1 MKNDRQRKILD
12 IVSSEDIETQEELM
26 KALAREG
33 YDTTQATVSRDIKEL
48 KLRKVSKGVGGR
60 VYRPSGI
67 AGDASIGSMESYKNI
82 LSSSVLSVDT
92 AGNLVV
98 VKTVSGMAMAVA
110 AAIDSLS
117 IDGVVGS
124 IAGDDTIFVAV
135 KDAGHTA
142 DVSKE
147 LRGN

>member
-26 KALAREG
+26 KALKREG

-48 KLRKVSKGVGGR
+48 KLRKVSFGVGRR

-67 AGDASIGSMESYKNI
+67 SADASSMESYKNI
-82 LSSSVLSVDT
+82 LESGVLSVDT

-98 VKTVSGMAMAVA
+98 VKTVSGMAMAVG
-110 AAIDSLS
+110 AAIDSLR
-117 IDGVVGS
+117 IDGVVGC

-135 KDAGHTA
+135 KDLNHTA
-142 DVSKE
+142 GVSKE
-147 LRGN
+147 IRGN

>member
-12 IVSSEDIETQEELM
+12 IVSSEDTETQEELM
-26 KALAREG
+26 KALKREG

-48 KLRKVSKGVGGR
+48 KLRKVSLGVGRR

-67 AGDASIGSMESYKNI
+67 SADASSMESYKNI
-82 LSSSVLSVDT
+82 LESSVLSVDT

-98 VKTVSGMAMAVA
+98 VKTVSGMAMAVG
-110 AAIDSLS
+110 AAIDSLR
-117 IDGVVGS
+117 IDGVVGC

-135 KDAGHTA
+135 KDLNHTA
-142 DVSKE
+142 GVSKE
-147 LRGN
+147 IRGN

>member
-1 MKNDRQRKILD
+1 MKNDRQKKILE

-26 KALAREG
+26 NALAREG
-33 YDTTQATVSRDIKEL
+33 YETTQATVSRDIREL
-48 KLRKVSKGVGGR
+48 KLRKVSMGVGGR
-60 VYRPSGI
+60 VYRPSGL
-67 AGDASIGSMESYKNI
+67 ATDSAIGSMESYKNI

-110 AAIDSLS
+110 AAIDSLR
-117 IDGVVGS
+117 IDGVMGS

-142 DVSKE
+142 GVSKE
-147 LRGN
+147 IRGN

>member
-26 KALAREG
+26 KALKREG

-48 KLRKVSKGVGGR
+48 KLRKVSLGVGRR

-67 AGDASIGSMESYKNI
+67 SADASSMESYKNI
-82 LSSSVLSVDT
+82 LENSVLSVDT

-98 VKTVSGMAMAVA
+98 VKTVSGMAMAVG
-110 AAIDSLS
+110 AAIDSLR
-117 IDGVVGS
+117 IDGVVGC

-135 KDAGHTA
+135 KDLNHTA
-142 DVSKE
+142 GVSKE
-147 LRGN
+147 IRGN

>member
-12 IVSSEDIETQEELM
+12 IISSEDIETQEELM
-26 KALAREG
+26 KALKREG

-48 KLRKVSKGVGGR
+48 KLRKVSLGVGRR

-67 AGDASIGSMESYKNI
+67 SADASSMESYKNI
-82 LSSSVLSVDT
+82 LESSVLSVDT

-98 VKTVSGMAMAVA
+98 VKTVSGMAMAVG
-110 AAIDSLS
+110 AAIDSLR
-117 IDGVVGS
+117 IDGVVGC

-135 KDAGHTA
+135 KDLNHTA
-142 DVSKE
+142 GVSKE
-147 LRGN
+147 IRGN

>member
-1 MKNDRQRKILD
+1 
-12 IVSSEDIETQEELM
+12 
-26 KALAREG
+26 
-33 YDTTQATVSRDIKEL
+33 
-48 KLRKVSKGVGGR
+48 
-60 VYRPSGI
+60 
-67 AGDASIGSMESYKNI
+67 MESYKNI

-110 AAIDSLS
+110 AAIDSLR
-117 IDGVVGS
+117 IDGVMGS

-142 DVSKE
+142 GVSKE
-147 LRGN
+147 IRGN

>member
-1 MKNDRQRKILD
+1 MKNDRQKKILE

-26 KALAREG
+26 NALGREG
-33 YDTTQATVSRDIKEL
+33 YDTTQATVSRDIREL
-48 KLRKVSKGVGGR
+48 KLRKVSMGVGGR
-60 VYRPSGI
+60 VDRPSGL
-67 AGDASIGSMESYKNI
+67 ATDSAIGSMESYKNI

-110 AAIDSLS
+110 AAIDSLR
-117 IDGVVGS
+117 IDGVMGS

-142 DVSKE
+142 GVSKE
-147 LRGN
+147 IRGN

>member
-1 MKNDRQRKILD
+1 MKNDRQKKILE

-26 KALAREG
+26 NALAREG
-33 YDTTQATVSRDIKEL
+33 YETTQATVSRDIREL
-48 KLRKVSKGVGGR
+48 KLRKVSMGVGGR
-60 VYRPSGI
+60 VYRPSGL
-67 AGDASIGSMESYKNI
+67 ATDSAIGSMESYKNI

-110 AAIDSLS
+110 AAIDSLR
-117 IDGVVGS
+117 IDGVMGS

-135 KDAGHTA
+135 KYAGHTA
-142 DVSKE
+142 GVSKE
-147 LRGN
+147 IRGN

>member
-1 MKNDRQRKILD
+1 MKNDRQKKILE

-26 KALAREG
+26 NALGREG
-33 YDTTQATVSRDIKEL
+33 YDTTQATVSRDIREL
-48 KLRKVSKGVGGR
+48 KLRKVNMGVGRR
-60 VYRPSGI
+60 VYRPSGFSTDS
-67 AGDASIGSMESYKNI
+67 AIGSMESYKNI

-110 AAIDSLS
+110 AAIDSLR
-117 IDGVVGS
+117 IDGVMGS

-142 DVSKE
+142 GVSKE
-147 LRGN
+147 IRGN

>member
-26 KALAREG
+26 KALKREG

-48 KLRKVSKGVGGR
+48 KLRKVSLGVGRR
-60 VYRPSGI
+60 VYRPSEI
-67 AGDASIGSMESYKNI
+67 SADASSMESYKNI
-82 LSSSVLSVDT
+82 LESSVLSVDT

-98 VKTVSGMAMAVA
+98 VKTVSGMAMAVG
-110 AAIDSLS
+110 AAIDSLR
-117 IDGVVGS
+117 IDGVVGC

-135 KDAGHTA
+135 KDLNHTA
-142 DVSKE
+142 GVSKE
-147 LRGN
+147 IRGN

>member
-26 KALAREG
+26 KALGREG

-48 KLRKVSKGVGGR
+48 KLRKVSLGVGRR
-60 VYRPSGI
+60 VYRPATIS
-67 AGDASIGSMESYKNI
+67 ADAAIGSMESYKNI
-82 LSSSVLSVDT
+82 LQSSVLSVDT

-98 VKTVSGMAMAVA
+98 VKTVSGMAMAVG
-110 AAIDSLS
+110 AAIDSLR
-117 IDGVVGS
+117 IDGIVGC

-135 KDAGHTA
+135 KDVNHTA
-142 DVSKE
+142 GVSKE
-147 LRGN
+147 IRGD

>member
-1 MKNDRQRKILD
+1 MKNDRQKKILE

-26 KALAREG
+26 NALAREG
-33 YDTTQATVSRDIKEL
+33 YETTQATVSRDIREL
-48 KLRKVSKGVGGR
+48 KLRKVSMGVGGR
-60 VYRPSGI
+60 VYRPSGL
-67 AGDASIGSMESYKNI
+67 ATDPAIGSMESYKNI

-110 AAIDSLS
+110 AAIDSLR
-117 IDGVVGS
+117 IDGVMGS

-142 DVSKE
+142 GVSKE
-147 LRGN
+147 IRGN

>member
-26 KALAREG
+26 KALKREG

-48 KLRKVSKGVGGR
+48 KLRKVSLGVGRR

-67 AGDASIGSMESYKNI
+67 SADASSMESYKNI
-82 LSSSVLSVDT
+82 LESSVLSVDT

-98 VKTVSGMAMAVA
+98 VKTVSGMAMAVG
-110 AAIDSLS
+110 AAIDSLR
-117 IDGVVGS
+117 IDGVVGC

-135 KDAGHTA
+135 KDLNHTA
-142 DVSKE
+142 GVSKE
-147 LRGN
+147 IRGN

>member
-26 KALAREG
+26 KALKREG

-48 KLRKVSKGVGGR
+48 KLRKVSLGVGRR

-67 AGDASIGSMESYKNI
+67 SADASSMESYKNI
-82 LSSSVLSVDT
+82 LESGVLSVDT

-98 VKTVSGMAMAVA
+98 VKTVSGMAMAVG
-110 AAIDSLS
+110 AAIDSLR
-117 IDGVVGS
+117 IDGVVGC

-135 KDAGHTA
+135 KDLNHTA
-142 DVSKE
+142 GVSKE
-147 LRGN
+147 IRGN